1 MYYIG
6 GETMKKARA
15 GADVGLLIKFLNNSI
30 TNEIN
35 RNLLKFNL
43 TATQHEVLV
52 YILKNENKR
61 DVFQK
66 DVEKHLKLTNPTI
79 TGIIKRLEEKGMI
92 VRCASTGDA
101 RCKCLHVTEEGHNIL
116 HKCFHQGILSVE
128 AKLVKNISEKDQV
141 LLKELL
147 YKALKN
153 LEE

>member
-1 MYYIG
+1 
-6 GETMKKARA
+6 MKKARVDA
-15 GADVGLLIKFLNNSI
+15 HVGLLIKFLNNSI

-92 VRCASTGDA
+92 VRCASTGD
-101 RCKCLHVTEEGHNIL
+101 V
-116 HKCFHQGILSVE
+116 SVCMLQKRVIIYYINAFIKE
-128 AKLVKNISEKDQV
+128 YLV
-141 LLKELL
+141 LKQSL
-147 YKALKN
+147 
-153 LEE
+153 

>member
-1 MYYIG
+1 MI
-6 GETMKKARA
+6 
-15 GADVGLLIKFLNNSI
+15 
-30 TNEIN
+30 
-35 RNLLKFNL
+35 
-43 TATQHEVLV
+43 

>member
-1 MYYIG
+1 
-6 GETMKKARA
+6 MKKARA
-15 GADVGLLIKFLNNSI
+15 DAHVGLLIKFLNNSI

-92 VRCASTGDA
+92 VSMLQKRVIIYYINAFI
-101 RCKCLHVTEEGHNIL
+101 KEY
-116 HKCFHQGILSVE
+116 
-128 AKLVKNISEKDQV
+128 LV
-141 LLKELL
+141 LKQSL
-147 YKALKN
+147 
-153 LEE
+153 